1 MKKAIVQFS
10 TINALMAGLFDGV
23 FSVGEAKKYGDF
35 GLGCSH
41 ALAGEVI
48 VGHDFL
54 EADGDKAVKVMGDN
68 ELLPFVQVTT
78 FQPDKVVD
86 ITDVCKSNLYAHLAH
101 YLPLDNVFVAV
112 RISGQFDE
120 LKIRRPFAQHK
131 PYPSVVKVFEQQVV
145 DTVEKVTGTLIGF
158 WTPEFFKE
166 LSVAGFHLHFIDTTR
181 KLGGHVID
189 FSASNAELAYECKQS
204 VQIVLPE
211 SEEYLRK
218 NLKMDDLNKVI
229 NQVEN

>member
-1 MKKAIVQFS
+1 MKKVIVQFS

-23 FSVGEAKKYGDF
+23 FSVEEAKKHGDF

-41 ALAGEVI
+41 ALAGEVVI
-48 VGHDFL
+48 DKDFL
-54 EADGDKAVKVMGDN
+54 EADGDKAVKVMGDD
-68 ELLPFVQVTT
+68 ELLPFLQITT

-86 ITDVCKSNLYAHLAH
+86 ITDVSKDNLYTHLAH
-101 YLPLDNVFVAV
+101 YLPLDNVFIAV
-112 RISGQFDE
+112 KISGRFNK
-120 LKIRRPFAQHK
+120 LKIRRPFAQQK

-145 DTVEKVTGTLIGF
+145 DSVKDVSGTLIGF

-189 FSASNAELAYECKQS
+189 FMASKAELAFEGKQS
-204 VQIVLPE
+204 IEIVLPE
-211 SEEYLRK
+211 DEEYLRT
-218 NLKMDDLNKVI
+218 NLKMDDLNNVI
-229 NQVEN
+229 KQVEN

>member
-1 MKKAIVQFS
+1 MQKEIRQFS

-23 FSVGEAKKYGDF
+23 FAVGDVKKYGDF

-48 VGHDFL
+48 IDQDFL
-54 EADGDKAVKVMGDN
+54 EADGDKAVKVMGDK

-86 ITDVCKSNLYAHLAH
+86 VVDICKDNLYTHLSN
-101 YLPLDNVFVAV
+101 YLPMDNVFVAV
-112 RISGQFDE
+112 RINARFDE
-120 LKIRRPFAQHK
+120 LKIRRPHAQQK

-145 DTVEKVTGTLIGF
+145 DTVEAVSGSLIGF
-158 WTPEFFKE
+158 WTPDFFKE

-189 FSASNAELAYECKQS
+189 FRAAKAELAFERKQS
-204 VQIVLPE
+204 IEIALPQR
-211 SEEYLRK
+211 EEYLRK
-218 NLKMDDLNKVI
+218 NLNMDDLNQVI
-229 NQVEN
+229 KQVEN

>member
-1 MKKAIVQFS
+1 MKKVIVQFS
-10 TINALMAGLFDGV
+10 SINALMAGLFDGV
-23 FSVGEAKKYGDF
+23 FSVGEVKEYGDF

-48 VGHDFL
+48 INKDFL
-54 EADGDKAVKVMGDN
+54 EADGDKAVKVMGND

-86 ITDVCKSNLYAHLAH
+86 VNDVSKNNLYWHLAQ
-101 YLPLDNVFVAV
+101 YLLLDNVFVAV
-112 RISGQFDE
+112 KISGRFDE
-120 LKIRRPFAQHK
+120 LKIRRPFVQHK

-145 DTVEKVTGTLIGF
+145 DTVEDVTGTLIGF

-166 LSVAGFHLHFIDTTR
+166 LSVAGFHLHFIDTTH

-189 FSASNAELAYECKQS
+189 FMASKAELAFERKQS
-204 VQIVLPE
+204 VEIMLPVN
-211 SEEYLRK
+211 EEYLRK

-229 NQVEN
+229 KQVEN

>member
-1 MKKAIVQFS
+1 MKKVIVQFS

-23 FSVGEAKKYGDF
+23 FSVEEAKKHGDF

-41 ALAGEVI
+41 ALAGEVVI
-48 VGHDFL
+48 DKDFL
-54 EADGDKAVKVMGDN
+54 EADGDKAVKVMDDD
-68 ELLPFVQVTT
+68 ELLPFLQITT

-86 ITDVCKSNLYAHLAH
+86 ITDVSKDNLYTHLAH
-101 YLPLDNVFVAV
+101 YLPLDNVFIAV
-112 RISGQFDE
+112 KISGRFNK
-120 LKIRRPFAQHK
+120 LKIRRPFAQQK

-145 DTVEKVTGTLIGF
+145 DSVKDVSGTLIGF

-189 FSASNAELAYECKQS
+189 FMASKAELAFEGKQS
-204 VQIVLPE
+204 IEIVLPE
-211 SEEYLRK
+211 DEEYLRT
-218 NLKMDDLNKVI
+218 NLKMDDLNNVI
-229 NQVEN
+229 KQVEN